1 MTDVPDVP
9 DVPLHPSLRQ
19 PSAAYRRLLRLL
31 GLLLFL
37 TMAGTLAFIM
47 ATALANRDLGSLML
61 LALSGLVM
69 LPVVALLGG
78 LMWTLDRW
86 QARRLNAA
94 NRVLRESPPRAVC
107 LIPTGLAGRNGVL
120 VTLHPLSGREAGDGL
135 SMEPTGSRL
144 EHC

>member
-9 DVPLHPSLRQ
+9 DVPLHPSLRK

-37 TMAGTLAFIM
+37 IMAGTLAFMM
-47 ATALANRDLGSLML
+47 ATALSSRDPGSLML

-78 LMWTLDRW
+78 LMWYLDRW

-94 NRVLRESPPRAVC
+94 NRVLRESPPARRAPDPDR
-107 LIPTGLAGRNGVL
+107 LGRPQRRAGGAASPER
-120 VTLHPLSGREAGDGL
+120 SGSG
-135 SMEPTGSRL
+135 
-144 EHC
+144 